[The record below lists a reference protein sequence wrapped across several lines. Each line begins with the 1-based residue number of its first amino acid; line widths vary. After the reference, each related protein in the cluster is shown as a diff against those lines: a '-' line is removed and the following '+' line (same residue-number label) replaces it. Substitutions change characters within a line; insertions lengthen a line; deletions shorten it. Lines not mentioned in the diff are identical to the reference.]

1 MPAPSLPTKPSRWQ
15 SQGRLARSGF
25 RYVWTTRMAS
35 AKTFTAAKATIL
47 ATDI

>member
-1 MPAPSLPTKPSRWQ
+1 LRVDHA
-15 SQGRLARSGF
+15 
-25 RYVWTTRMAS
+25 RMAS